1 MNRFLL
7 FSSFGALVAICPV
20 LANEKEETL
29 EVYWPIHAPERSWN
43 VIDITDKDSFDPRK
57 RLTVTNKT
65 VGENQIELWFSNKPG
80 QAVGSSNVELYE
92 YCENPGRRPWLF
104 LNSYMDAVQGKLE
117 RFHPVQSTRIIFTPD
132 HGQAEDLVEDGTYAR
147 CGNKGQPY
155 LLWNQN
161 IPSYRIQVWGFL
173 TENPKWKWYWDATI
187 TKPAPVINQCI
198 KPPKTVKAMKV
209 QEAWWNNFKVTE
221 GTWDQGSGD
230 MGRNGL
236 PAGTNVTYGRTVW
249 HAEGQQPYYL
259 IGPPD
264 GNRFNQCST
273 KVMHAIELGQ

>member
-92 YCENPGRRPWLF
+92 YCENPGG
-104 LNSYMDAVQGKLE
+104 V
-117 RFHPVQSTRIIFTPD
+117 
-132 HGQAEDLVEDGTYAR
+132 HG
-147 CGNKGQPY
+147 
-155 LLWNQN
+155 
-161 IPSYRIQVWGFL
+161 S
-173 TENPKWKWYWDATI
+173 
-187 TKPAPVINQCI
+187 
-198 KPPKTVKAMKV
+198 
-209 QEAWWNNFKVTE
+209 
-221 GTWDQGSGD
+221 S
-230 MGRNGL
+230 
-236 PAGTNVTYGRTVW
+236 
-249 HAEGQQPYYL
+249 
-259 IGPPD
+259 
-264 GNRFNQCST
+264 
-273 KVMHAIELGQ
+273 